1 MAKRSPQT
9 LLKVLETHEVVEFKT
24 LQSALDNAS
33 RATTF
38 RYLRQIRYHRS
49 YNRNGRYYTRHD
61 PSRYDRFGLFCL
73 DGIFFSRENTLG
85 ETIRS
90 LVWEAP
96 AGWTQRELQDVLRV
110 RVQVVLLNTVRQ
122 GKTRREKVNGFYIYL
137 HTDADVRLAQLARRR
152 EKVMLSQ
159 RARNN
164 RTSAAVDDEVI
175 IRILLTLLRHP
186 GATEADTVRY
196 LRGHSPPVTLA
207 EVHMIFARY
216 ELANLG
222 KKGGATNY

>member
-1 MAKRSPQT
+1 
-9 LLKVLETHEVVEFKT
+9 
-24 LQSALDNAS
+24 
-33 RATTF
+33 
-38 RYLRQIRYHRS
+38 
-49 YNRNGRYYTRHD
+49 
-61 PSRYDRFGLFCL
+61 LFCH

-85 ETIRS
+85 ETIRC
-90 LVWEAP
+90 LVWGAS

-122 GKTRREKVNGFYIYL
+122 GKTTREKVNGFYVYL
-137 HTDADVRLAQLARRR
+137 HTDAEVRLAQLARRR
-152 EKVMLSQ
+152 EKVRLSQ
-159 RARNN
+159 RAKKHRG
-164 RTSAAVDDEVI
+164 SAVDEEVI

-196 LRGHSPPVTLA
+196 LRGHSPPVTLTK
-207 EVHMIFARY
+207 VQIVFVRY